1 MGQWHEIG
9 KHLID
14 RIQLAEPTNGEA
26 AGGLHPPP
34 VGHTQD
40 SLQRWSHRRR
50 TGAGGRRGPACSQL
64 DPEKIL
70 DLPDYSRFYAEVR
83 EGLFT
88 SRKYAK
94 GYPTQLPVTVDEH
107 PGQLAQ
113 EYSTLGSGHPG

>member
-1 MGQWHEIG
+1 MEIG
-9 KHLID
+9 NYLID
-14 RIQLAEPTNGEA
+14 RIQHAKPTNGEA
-26 AGGLHPPP
+26 AGGFHPPP
-34 VGHTQD
+34 VDHTQV
-40 SLQRWSHRRR
+40 SLERWSHRRR
-50 TGAGGRRGPACSQL
+50 PGAGRRRDSACSQL

-88 SRKYAK
+88 GRKYAK

-113 EYSTLGSGHPG
+113 EYPTLIGSGHPG